1 MRGTPAPPL
10 AVFHLAPH
18 PSHSFPMAKRDY
30 YEVLG
35 VAKNASDEDLKKSF
49 RRLAMKNHPDR
60 NPGDKAAEERF
71 KEAKEA
77 YEVLSDP
84 QKRAAY
90 DQFGHAGVDPSA
102 AGGAYGRG
110 AAGASFSD
118 IFEDIFGDI
127 FGGGARGGSR
137 PYRGADLQY
146 HLELTLEEAVFG
158 TEVRIRVP
166 TMSIC
171 DECDGSGAR
180 KGTSTTLCP
189 TCGGI
194 GQVRIQQGP
203 FSIQQ
208 TCPRCHGSGKVIS
221 EPCPRCRGQGRVEE
235 QKTLVV
241 KVPPGVD
248 SGDRIRLGG
257 EGEAGLNGGPPGDL
271 YVQVAVK
278 SHKIFNRKG
287 NDLYCEVPVGFVT
300 AALGGEVE
308 VPTLGG
314 RATITVPEGTQGGKL
329 FRLKGKGVKPLRGG
343 ESGDLLCRL
352 IVETPVN
359 LTREQKEML
368 RQFEASMKAGGERH
382 NPQTHGWLD
391 GVRNF
396 FEDLKFWG
404 N

>member
-1 MRGTPAPPL
+1 
-10 AVFHLAPH
+10 
-18 PSHSFPMAKRDY
+18 MAKRDY

-35 VAKNASDEDLKKSF
+35 VAKNSSDDELRKAF
-49 RRLAMKNHPDR
+49 RRKAMKDHPDR

-77 YEVLSDP
+77 YEILTDP

-102 AGGAYGRG
+102 AGGGYRS
-110 AAGASFSD
+110 AAGASFND

-127 FGGGARGGSR
+127 FGGAARGGSR

-166 TMSIC
+166 TLSAC
-171 DECDGSGAR
+171 DECGGSGAR
-180 KGTSTTLCP
+180 EGTTPESCP
-189 TCGGI
+189 TCGGV
-194 GQVRIQQGP
+194 GQVRIQQGI

-208 TCPRCHGSGKVIS
+208 TCPRCHGSGRILAD
-221 EPCPRCRGQGRVEE
+221 PCPKCRGQGRVEE

-278 SHKIFNRKG
+278 QHKIFNRQG
-287 NDLYCEVPVGFVT
+287 NDLYCEVPVGLIT
-300 AALGGEVE
+300 ATLGGDVE

-314 RATITVPEGTQGGKL
+314 RATLTVPEGTQGGKI

-343 ESGDLLCRL
+343 EIGDLNCRL
-352 IVETPVN
+352 ILETPVN
-359 LTREQKEML
+359 LTREQKDVL
-368 RQFEASMKAGGERH
+368 RQLDVSIKAGGKRH
-382 NPQTHGWLD
+382 SPQTHGWLD

-396 FEDLKFWG
+396 LEDLKFWG